1 MFPSDSN
8 SWTWHGPL
16 FFPSWIHFGAFNSQ
30 PTNLTPRGQKYLVIP
45 IAMQSNVHFCLFA
58 QDFIVGKFIY
68 CVVCRV
74 NKQTRPYITC
84 YIFYIINVFRS
95 FNMLKLWSI
104 IPLVNPRIHVLKCAT
119 FTFFSPSSLKKPLF
133 LVAITLCCTWFRV
146 LLLLWFIFI
155 LFIAS
160 FTFVLTWSSLKQFKA
175 AKREPFPESWSAG

>member
-95 FNMLKLWSI
+95 FNMLKLWFYHTPRKSSYSRAKMRHLHI
-104 IPLVNPRIHVLKCAT
+104 LLSLLFKKTIVSCRYHSLLYLISCSPLTVIYFYFIYCIFNFCFNLVFLKT
-119 FTFFSPSSLKKPLF
+119 
-133 LVAITLCCTWFRV
+133 V
-146 LLLLWFIFI
+146 
-155 LFIAS
+155 
-160 FTFVLTWSSLKQFKA
+160 
-175 AKREPFPESWSAG
+175 